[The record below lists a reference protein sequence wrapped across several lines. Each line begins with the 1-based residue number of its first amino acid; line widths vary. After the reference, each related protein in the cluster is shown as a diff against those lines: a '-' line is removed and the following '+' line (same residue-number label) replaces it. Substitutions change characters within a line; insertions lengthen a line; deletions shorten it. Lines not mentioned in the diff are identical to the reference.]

1 MMKKTKHILF
11 LVILAGFC
19 IVLCNTTLYAKTKA
33 QQAKQAYAKYLQS
46 TDTSKDN
53 SFIVLDINKD
63 GVPELLTGFVYEQS
77 KSLNRIFTYRDGKVK
92 ELANIT
98 KRNSV
103 IIQAEQN
110 VTYLPNKKC
119 LILYD
124 GGTSNNNSMYAMNKQ
139 GKLKKIGEIG
149 YRWYDDSC
157 TVRKPHLNGKWI
169 SEKQYKNFFKK
180 NKGVVY
186 EYHRNTP
193 KNRDKF
199 LCKVKS
205 KKITNLFNANG
216 KEKILELK
224 INSTKMQDDKIVL
237 EGTGRCP
244 VDVVR
249 TSKQRK
255 QLESGKIKA
264 LGKNWIVKKEFDEGT
279 CITSYYLYSNS
290 KSKQWSYT
298 LSPVTTL
305 LTYPNLILS
314 DRNNK
319 WVYKTV
325 GKVRVVVKSNQ
336 KNSSQEMTA
345 ENAFCSSDDWKGK
358 WCGLELD
365 KSWVV
370 NWLID

>member
-1 MMKKTKHILF
+1 MIKKTKHILF

-19 IVLCNTTLYAKTKA
+19 IVLCNTTFHAKTKA

-46 TDTSKDN
+46 TDTSRDN
-53 SFIVLDINKD
+53 AFIVLDINKD
-63 GVPELLTGFVYEQS
+63 GVSELLTGSVYEQS
-77 KSLNRIFTYRDGKVK
+77 KFLNCIFTYRDGKVK
-92 ELANIT
+92 ELANTT

-110 VTYLPNKKC
+110 VSYLPNKKC

-124 GGTSNNNSMYAMNKQ
+124 GGTSNNNSMYAINKQ
-139 GKLKKIGEIG
+139 GKLKKTGEIG

-224 INSTKMQDDKIVL
+224 INSTKIQDDKIVL

-255 QLESGKIKA
+255 QLESGKMDC
-264 LGKNWIVKKEFDEGT
+264 KER
-279 CITSYYLYSNS
+279 I
-290 KSKQWSYT
+290 
-298 LSPVTTL
+298 
-305 LTYPNLILS
+305 
-314 DRNNK
+314 
-319 WVYKTV
+319 
-325 GKVRVVVKSNQ
+325 
-336 KNSSQEMTA
+336 
-345 ENAFCSSDDWKGK
+345 
-358 WCGLELD
+358 
-365 KSWVV
+365 
-370 NWLID
+370 

>member
-19 IVLCNTTLYAKTKA
+19 IVLCNTTLHAKTKA

-46 TDTSKDN
+46 TDASRDN

-63 GVPELLTGFVYEQS
+63 GVPELLTGFVHEQS
-77 KSLNRIFTYRDGKVK
+77 KSLNCIFTYRDGKVK

-124 GGTSNNNSMYAMNKQ
+124 GGTSNNNSMYAINKQ

-157 TVRKPHLNGKWI
+157 TVRKPRLNGKWI
-169 SEKQYKNFFKK
+169 TEKQYKNFFKK
-180 NKGVVY
+180 NKGIVY

-224 INSTKMQDDKIVL
+224 INSAKMQDDKIVL
-237 EGTGRCP
+237 EGT
-244 VDVVR
+244 V
-249 TSKQRK
+249 
-255 QLESGKIKA
+255 
-264 LGKNWIVKKEFDEGT
+264 
-279 CITSYYLYSNS
+279 
-290 KSKQWSYT
+290 
-298 LSPVTTL
+298 
-305 LTYPNLILS
+305 
-314 DRNNK
+314 
-319 WVYKTV
+319 
-325 GKVRVVVKSNQ
+325 
-336 KNSSQEMTA
+336 
-345 ENAFCSSDDWKGK
+345 
-358 WCGLELD
+358 
-365 KSWVV
+365 
-370 NWLID
+370 